1 MVTDPHPWM
10 KKIMK
15 TRHGLIGLTL
25 AAAMTAAGCSE
36 DATAPGLLD
45 EALTYH
51 AAIVAADATL
61 EDLALARST
70 FSFGPGA
77 AQAPGGGPGPAGRP
91 GGGMGVGGAFSGTRS
106 ATFYDEGGNV
116 QDRYD
121 PLTTARIHYLLEI
134 EGEVER
140 GPWSGSVSRTRDMTV
155 SGLLGRETARTHDG
169 SGSESVQRSR
179 TLEDGGEVTFD
190 MTGTFTVAGLVVPAP
205 GSEPHYP
212 LSGTITRTL
221 KVSATGGPRGDVSR
235 EVTVVVTFDGDATA
249 TVVVNGETHEI
260 DLDARPGADPF
271 KGLFG
276 RNGRGNGR
284 GG

>member
-1 MVTDPHPWM
+1 MVTDPHPWT
-10 KKIMK
+10 KKTMK
-15 TRHGLIGLTL
+15 TKHQLLGLSLTAAL
-25 AAAMTAAGCSE
+25 AAAGCSE
-36 DATAPGLLD
+36 DATAPGLFD

-51 AAIVAADATL
+51 AAVVAADATL
-61 EDLALARST
+61 EDVTLARSA

-77 AQAPGGGPGPAGRP
+77 VGAPGEGPGPAGRP

-116 QDRYD
+116 QDHYD

-140 GPWSGSVSRTRDMTV
+140 GPWTGSIRRTRDMTV
-155 SGLLGRETARTHDG
+155 SGLLGREATRIHDG
-169 SGSESVQRSR
+169 SGSETVQRSR

-190 MTGTFTVAGLVVPAP
+190 MTGNFTVVGLVVPAP
-205 GSEPHYP
+205 GSESRYP

-221 KVSATGGPRGDVSR
+221 TVTASGGPRGDVSR

-271 KGLFG
+271 KGRFG